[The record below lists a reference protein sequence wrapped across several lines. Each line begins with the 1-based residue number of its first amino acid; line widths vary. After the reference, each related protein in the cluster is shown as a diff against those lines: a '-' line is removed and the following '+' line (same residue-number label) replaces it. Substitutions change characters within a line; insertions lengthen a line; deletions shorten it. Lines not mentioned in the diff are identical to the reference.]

1 MAGSKLKHD
10 LTQKRFDYFRALHRD
25 PSTTRDIWICQC
37 DCGNTFPARSSD
49 LRANK
54 TTSCG
59 CQRHATSVGTRHR
72 VNHEDRGQ
80 FNF

>member
-10 LTQKRFDYFRALHRD
+10 LTGKRFDYFRAIERD
-25 PSTTRDIWICQC
+25 PDQRRDMWLCLC
-37 DCGNTFPARSSD
+37 DCGKTFSARSSD

-59 CQRHATSVGTRHR
+59 CLRHDTAVGNCGRLNR
-72 VNHEDRGQ
+72 ADRGG